1 MFRKVLIA
9 DDLGSINKGVM
20 SSLQSLGIE
29 TAEQVQYCDD
39 AYLRI
44 KKSYLDNDPIDLII
58 SDWSFKADHRLQ
70 KFNSGDELAEQLR
83 KEFPKL
89 KIIMF
94 SIEDRINKI
103 RNLFS
108 SKLVDAYVCKGR
120 NGLHDLTAAID
131 AVNNNNIF
139 VSTQV
144 SNALGEKTDMEIDD
158 QDIVLLRELSRG
170 HTHEEISAI
179 FKSHNFKASSL
190 SAIEKRTLR
199 LRDKLKANN
208 AIHLVANAKDL
219 GLI

>member
-1 MFRKVLIA
+1 MFKNVIIA

-20 SSLQSLGIE
+20 TSLHSLGIK

-44 KKSYLDNDPIDLII
+44 KKSYFDDNPVDLLIT
-58 SDWSFKADHRLQ
+58 DWSFKADYRTQ
-70 KFNSGDELAEQLR
+70 EFNSGDELAEQLK
-83 KEFPKL
+83 KEFPEL

-103 RNLFS
+103 RKLFS
-108 SKLVDAYVCKGR
+108 ENLVDAYVCKGR
-120 NGLHDLTAAID
+120 NGLHDLAAAID
-131 AVNNNNIF
+131 SVYNNSIF
-139 VSTQV
+139 VSPQV
-144 SNALGEKTDMEIDD
+144 SNALNKKTDMEIDD
-158 QDIVLLRELSRG
+158 NDIVLLRELSLG
-170 HTHEEISAI
+170 HTYEQISSI
-179 FKSHNFKASSL
+179 FKSRNIKASSV
-190 SAIEKRTLR
+190 SAIEKRTIR

>member
-1 MFRKVLIA
+1 MFRNVLIA
-9 DDLGSINKGVM
+9 DDLGSINKGVL
-20 SSLQSLGIE
+20 SALHSLGIE
-29 TAEQVQYCDD
+29 TADQVQYCDD

-44 KKSYLDNDPIDLII
+44 KKSYLDNNPIDLLI
-58 SDWSFKADHRLQ
+58 SDWSFKADHRVQ

-108 SKLVDAYVCKGR
+108 SNLVDAYVCKGR

-144 SNALGEKTDMEIDD
+144 SNALGKKTNMEIDD